1 MIKGMR
7 KKWDEKSRPIVRKE
21 QSLFENNQG
30 SAILMVL
37 VAMAFIGILA
47 SVIMYITLVN
57 YRVKLSDQK
66 AKDSFYSAEQALEE
80 IKAGLSRYVSE
91 AFSTAYI
98 EVMQSYEGT
107 DTNRQLRFKERYRN
121 LLSSSLKKGTNP
133 GQYDVELLKGFVTV
147 PAADPDTEGVIV
159 GSEDPRMLSYTDG
172 VRLMDIKVTYT
183 DGAGYVSII
192 QTDIFLKIPE
202 IILGSTAKLP
212 ELLDFTLIANE
223 ELTISS
229 GKSMIKGS
237 VYGGSN
243 GISLNGGTQLSLE
256 PYRDSNGSPV
266 PVRVITDRLVTVGV
280 GKMTIGFTPGSAV
293 FKTAEGVSL
302 WADGILVDG
311 ETTVN
316 TENVRLEGIS
326 YIQDDLTIQGKGN
339 KVKLIG
345 DYIGYGNE
353 SLKAE
358 SSSSILING
367 TKATLDMSELNTLLL
382 AGNAYIG
389 TSKLETEE
397 LNTVNKDIR
406 MGASVASKAEQLAYL
421 VPIECIGYDVQ
432 GKKTLMGK
440 NPVSTRDQVYMD
452 FQNKL
457 KQDEDKY
464 LEVNLDLIT
473 DTLDKPLS
481 NYGASYEK
489 IYQKV
494 NQDTVWVYYYL
505 NFPSTNNA
513 NRFFRDYFEKSP
525 EQLKTYIANYVSD
538 FQVNENLFTG
548 ETGVKMDIAG
558 NMVTVKPGSDPV
570 GKDTAYELIPASA
583 TGSAEEQMRKS
594 QEALEYANQF
604 TGLCKRLIIE
614 YASLTG
620 KECNSSLFENII
632 VSMQKLNKEFPN
644 SETIFENP
652 GNVDIKAMLIQ
663 GNDGTMTA
671 PVLLSSVPADVHLL
685 ITDRDVTVD
694 RDFKGLIISG
704 GKVKIT
710 GNCTIEV
717 YENIVQCFNAEYTKP
732 ISGEKVNVTSL
743 FNYGEKSTIGTAYTE
758 TLTAKELIIFKNWTK
773 K

>member
-1 MIKGMR
+1 
-7 KKWDEKSRPIVRKE
+7 
-21 QSLFENNQG
+21 
-30 SAILMVL
+30 
-37 VAMAFIGILA
+37 
-47 SVIMYITLVN
+47 
-57 YRVKLSDQK
+57 
-66 AKDSFYSAEQALEE
+66 
-80 IKAGLSRYVSE
+80 
-91 AFSTAYI
+91 
-98 EVMQSYEGT
+98 
-107 DTNRQLRFKERYRN
+107 
-121 LLSSSLKKGTNP
+121 
-133 GQYDVELLKGFVTV
+133 
-147 PAADPDTEGVIV
+147 
-159 GSEDPRMLSYTDG
+159 
-172 VRLMDIKVTYT
+172 
-183 DGAGYVSII
+183 
-192 QTDIFLKIPE
+192 
-202 IILGSTAKLP
+202 
-212 ELLDFTLIANE
+212 
-223 ELTISS
+223 
-229 GKSMIKGS
+229 
-237 VYGGSN
+237 
-243 GISLNGGTQLSLE
+243 
-256 PYRDSNGSPV
+256 
-266 PVRVITDRLVTVGV
+266 
-280 GKMTIGFTPGSAV
+280 MTTGFTPGSAV

-302 WADGILVDG
+302 WADGILVNG

-558 NMVTVKPGSDPV
+558 NMVTVKPGSDPA

-743 FNYGEKSTIGTAYTE
+743 FNYGEKSTIGAAYTE